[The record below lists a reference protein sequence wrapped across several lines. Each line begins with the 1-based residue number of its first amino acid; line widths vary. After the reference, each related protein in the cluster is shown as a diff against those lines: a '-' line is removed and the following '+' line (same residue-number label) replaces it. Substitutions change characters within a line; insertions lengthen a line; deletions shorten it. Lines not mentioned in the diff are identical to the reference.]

1 MIKHGETIY
10 EEVNVHLIGGTVQ
23 RVPLPKN
30 ILELATMQ
38 PMSDFPE
45 ENLTFPAED
54 EIPPTIKFAETL

>member
-1 MIKHGETIY
+1 
-10 EEVNVHLIGGTVQ
+10 
-23 RVPLPKN
+23 
-30 ILELATMQ
+30 MQ